1 MRRVWQEETPISCCC
16 LKAQGERMRNRG
28 GHCYRWLCLIQ
39 CASDQWGAHWRQ
51 WHNLNSRRL
60 PWVRGVGGVGGVW
73 RRRAK
78 RKRRACST
86 CSRGEKA
93 ETRCILLW
101 ISRLTCA
108 PSPPVSNWSRQ
119 WRVRHAS
126 ATAIGRLMRWHQARE
141 WLIGLMRITVSKCF
155 FIPLWL
161 AMQQICY
168 LYSRLWWITET
179 HSLRLH
185 RVQSWLP
192 GRHSAQLFAIA
203 DLLV

>member
-1 MRRVWQEETPISCCC
+1 MTLLQVTLFGFNVPQTTGCT
-16 LKAQGERMRNRG
+16 LKAVAQAELEAITLGTG
-28 GHCYRWLCLIQ
+28 GWEVLEGCEGDVQ
-39 CASDQWGAHWRQ
+39 SE
-51 WHNLNSRRL
+51 
-60 PWVRGVGGVGGVW
+60 
-73 RRRAK
+73 
-78 RKRRACST
+78 
-86 CSRGEKA
+86 RGEHVVHAVEARKA

-108 PSPPVSNWSRQ
+108 PSPPVSSWSRQ

-179 HSLRLH
+179 HSRRLH

-192 GRHSAQLFAIA
+192 GRHSARLFAIA
-203 DLLV
+203 DLQV